1 MRPEAVAPAGG
12 VSRRR
17 LRRLATGTL
26 VATTVDGA
34 LLVGLARG
42 AGLAVTAADV
52 VAVTGASATSYVVH
66 RARTF
71 GDDPFVRW
79 VHQPGAYVVAAAVSG
94 ALDVGVVRRLRP
106 RHLPELLRAKGVAL
120 AAATCVRFLA
130 YRYVLWTRTRTAL
143 GARVPR
149 PVPPGDL
156 RLTVVVPAYGEEGRV
171 GTAVASL
178 QKALEDLGDDAEILV
193 VDDGSLDATAEEAE
207 SAGARVL
214 RLPVNRGK
222 GAAVRAGVLAA
233 RGRSVV
239 FTDAD
244 LAYPPEQVVTVM
256 SRLEDGWDVVVGSRR
271 HPSSADAAGAS
282 VLRVVSGR
290 LFNLLTATV
299 LLGQYRDTQ
308 CGLKGFRADV
318 GRLLFS
324 HTRLERFAFDV
335 EVLHLVE
342 RYRLSLTEVPVVLVR
357 APGSTVRVGLDALR
371 MLRDL
376 FRVRRWAGLGAYD
389 LQEGEAVAVEAL
401 VRR

>member
-1 MRPEAVAPAGG
+1 MIPGPAASAGG
-12 VSRRR
+12 VSRR
-17 LRRLATGTL
+17 LRRLATGTG
-26 VATTVDGA
+26 VATAVDGA
-34 LLVGLARG
+34 LLLGLARG
-42 AGLAVTAADV
+42 ARLPVAVADALAVA
-52 VAVTGASATSYVVH
+52 GASATSYAVH
-66 RARTF
+66 RAGTF
-71 GDDPFVRW
+71 GDDPHIRW
-79 VHQPGAYVVAAAVSG
+79 VHQPGAFVAAAAASG
-94 ALDVGVVRRLRP
+94 AVDVAVV
-106 RHLPELLRAKGVAL
+106 GAL
-120 AAATCVRFLA
+120 APTTARGLVEAKALALLAAGTVRLTA
-130 YRYVLWTRTRTAL
+130 YRYVLWTRTRSAL

-149 PVPPGDL
+149 PAPPGHL
-156 RLTVVVPAYGEEGRV
+156 RVTVVVPAYGEAERV
-171 GTAVASL
+171 GTTVARL
-178 QKALEDLGDDAEILV
+178 REALAPLGDDVEVLV
-193 VDDGSLDATAEEAE
+193 VDDGSPDATAEEAVA
-207 SAGARVL
+207 AGARVL
-214 RLPVNRGK
+214 RLEANRGK

-233 RGRSVV
+233 QGRSVV

-244 LAYPPEQVVTVM
+244 LAYPPEQVAAVV
-256 SRLEDGWDVVVGSRR
+256 RELEDGWDVVVGSRR

-282 VLRVVSGR
+282 ALRVVSGR

-371 MLRDL
+371 MVRDL

-389 LQEGEAVAVEAL
+389 LGDGESVPVAS
-401 VRR
+401 RSHR

>member
-1 MRPEAVAPAGG
+1 
-12 VSRRR
+12 
-17 LRRLATGTL
+17 
-26 VATTVDGA
+26 
-34 LLVGLARG
+34 
-42 AGLAVTAADV
+42 
-52 VAVTGASATSYVVH
+52 
-66 RARTF
+66 
-71 GDDPFVRW
+71 
-79 VHQPGAYVVAAAVSG
+79 
-94 ALDVGVVRRLRP
+94 
-106 RHLPELLRAKGVAL
+106 
-120 AAATCVRFLA
+120 
-130 YRYVLWTRTRTAL
+130 
-143 GARVPR
+143 
-149 PVPPGDL
+149 
-156 RLTVVVPAYGEEGRV
+156 
-171 GTAVASL
+171 
-178 QKALEDLGDDAEILV
+178 V
-193 VDDGSLDATAEEAE
+193 VDDGSPDATAEEAVA
-207 SAGARVL
+207 AGARVL
-214 RLPVNRGK
+214 RLEANRGK

-244 LAYPPEQVVTVM
+244 LAYPPEQVAAVV
-256 SRLEDGWDVVVGSRR
+256 RELEDGWDVVVGSRR

-282 VLRVVSGR
+282 ALRVVSGR

-371 MLRDL
+371 MVRDL

-389 LQEGEAVAVEAL
+389 LGDGESLPVAS
-401 VRR
+401 RSHR

>member
-1 MRPEAVAPAGG
+1 MRLGTVAPPGG
-12 VSRRR
+12 VNRR
-17 LRRLATGTL
+17 LRRLATGTA
-26 VATTVDGA
+26 VATAVDGA

-42 AGLAVTAADV
+42 ARLPVALADA
-52 VAVTGASATSYVVH
+52 VAVTGASATSYAVH
-66 RARTF
+66 RAGTF
-71 GDDPFVRW
+71 GDDPHIRW
-79 VHQPGAYVVAAAVSG
+79 VHQPGAFVAAAALSG
-94 ALDVGVVRRLRP
+94 AVDVAVLGALSP
-106 RHLPELLRAKGVAL
+106 RTTRGLVESKGLALL
-120 AAATCVRFLA
+120 AAGTLRLTA

-143 GARVPR
+143 GSRVPR
-149 PVPPGDL
+149 PPAPGDL
-156 RLTVVVPAYGEEGRV
+156 RLTVVVPAYGEAGRV
-171 GTAVASL
+171 GTTVRRL
-178 QKALEDLGDDAEILV
+178 REALAGLGEEVEVLV
-193 VDDGSLDATAEEAE
+193 VDDGSPDATADEAAA
-207 SAGARVL
+207 AGARVL
-214 RLPVNRGK
+214 RLPRNRGK
-222 GAAVRAGVLAA
+222 GAAVREGVLAA

-244 LAYPPEQVVTVM
+244 LAYPPEQVGAVL
-256 SRLEDGWDVVVGSRR
+256 RELEDGWDVVVGSRR
-271 HPSSADAAGAS
+271 HPSSADAPGAS
-282 VLRVVSGR
+282 PLRVVSGR

-389 LQEGEAVAVEAL
+389 LRDGEAVPVTSSG
-401 VRR
+401 RR

>member
-1 MRPEAVAPAGG
+1 V
-12 VSRRR
+12 
-17 LRRLATGTL
+17 
-26 VATTVDGA
+26 
-34 LLVGLARG
+34 
-42 AGLAVTAADV
+42 
-52 VAVTGASATSYVVH
+52 
-66 RARTF
+66 
-71 GDDPFVRW
+71 
-79 VHQPGAYVVAAAVSG
+79 
-94 ALDVGVVRRLRP
+94 
-106 RHLPELLRAKGVAL
+106 
-120 AAATCVRFLA
+120 
-130 YRYVLWTRTRTAL
+130 
-143 GARVPR
+143 
-149 PVPPGDL
+149 
-156 RLTVVVPAYGEEGRV
+156 TVVVPAYAEAERV
-171 GTAVASL
+171 GTTVARL
-178 QKALEDLGDDAEILV
+178 REALVPLGDDVEVLV
-193 VDDGSLDATAEEAE
+193 VDDGSPDATAEEAAA
-207 SAGARVL
+207 AGARVL
-214 RLPVNRGK
+214 RLETNRGK

-244 LAYPPEQVVTVM
+244 LAYPPEQVAAVV
-256 SRLEDGWDVVVGSRR
+256 RELEDGWDVVVGSRR

-282 VLRVVSGR
+282 ALRVVSGR

-371 MLRDL
+371 MVRDL

-389 LQEGEAVAVEAL
+389 LGDGESVPVASGSH
-401 VRR
+401 R

>member
-1 MRPEAVAPAGG
+1 MIPGPPASAGG
-12 VSRRR
+12 VSRR
-17 LRRLATGTL
+17 LRRLATGTG
-26 VATTVDGA
+26 VATAVDGA
-34 LLVGLARG
+34 LLLGLARG
-42 AGLAVTAADV
+42 ARLPVAVADALAVA
-52 VAVTGASATSYVVH
+52 GASATSYAVH
-66 RARTF
+66 RAGTF
-71 GDDPFVRW
+71 GDDPHIRW
-79 VHQPGAYVVAAAVSG
+79 VHQPGAFVAAAAVSG
-94 ALDVGVVRRLRP
+94 VVDVAVV
-106 RHLPELLRAKGVAL
+106 GAL
-120 AAATCVRFLA
+120 APTTARGLVEAKALALLAAGTVRLTA
-130 YRYVLWTRTRTAL
+130 YRYVLWTRTRSAL

-149 PVPPGDL
+149 PAAPGDL
-156 RLTVVVPAYGEEGRV
+156 RVTVVVPAYGEAERV
-171 GTAVASL
+171 GTTVARL
-178 QKALEDLGDDAEILV
+178 REALAPLGDDVEVLV
-193 VDDGSLDATAEEAE
+193 VDDGSPDATAEEAAA
-207 SAGARVL
+207 AGARVL
-214 RLPVNRGK
+214 RLEANRGK

-244 LAYPPEQVVTVM
+244 LAYPPEQVAAVV
-256 SRLEDGWDVVVGSRR
+256 RELEDGWDVVVGSRR

-282 VLRVVSGR
+282 ALRVVSGR

-371 MLRDL
+371 MVRDL

-389 LQEGEAVAVEAL
+389 IGDGESVPVAS
-401 VRR
+401 RSHR